1 MSEQRHDIKALFRR
15 LGVEDQHYHDYRTEA
30 EKQREADSRA
40 RWPLLAQLVRMHGGR
55 PEALE
60 PPRVRP
66 PHVESESDGGT
77 VIRPRRVEEGEET
90 RRAGFRHSAPV
101 TEQSAPKPAAPAPSP
116 AEPAQSATPPEP
128 AKPAPAAGGG
138 WWGRL
143 GGAPKAAAKGP
154 REEPGKESPREVSR
168 ETPEAASREPAH
180 AASPTPSPVQA
191 SRPAAPPEREI
202 PSHTQDSG
210 RPADKEGSGVA
221 GVFQRLRSK
230 APADPEP
237 ARDDSPLSTLAR
249 RLGDGRGGAPPGESR
264 SASDA
269 DSDRDRR

>member
-55 PEALE
+55 PETLE
-60 PPRVRP
+60 PPRVRQS
-66 PHVESESDGGT
+66 HVESESDGST
-77 VIRPRRVEEGEET
+77 VIRPRRVEEGEDAH
-90 RRAGFRHSAPV
+90 RAGFRHSAPV
-101 TEQSAPKPAAPAPSP
+101 TERSAPKPAEPAPSP
-116 AEPAQSATPPEP
+116 AEPARTAAPESAGPT
-128 AKPAPAAGGG
+128 KPAPAAGGG

-143 GGAPKAAAKGP
+143 GGAPKDSAKQAP
-154 REEPGKESPREVSR
+154 KDSPQESPKE
-168 ETPEAASREPAH
+168 ASREAPEDVPKEPA
-180 AASPTPSPVQA
+180 QA
-191 SRPAAPPEREI
+191 SRPVAPARPPERDM
-202 PSHTQDSG
+202 PSRTQDSG

-264 SASDA
+264 SVSDA
-269 DSDRDRR
+269 DSDRDRG